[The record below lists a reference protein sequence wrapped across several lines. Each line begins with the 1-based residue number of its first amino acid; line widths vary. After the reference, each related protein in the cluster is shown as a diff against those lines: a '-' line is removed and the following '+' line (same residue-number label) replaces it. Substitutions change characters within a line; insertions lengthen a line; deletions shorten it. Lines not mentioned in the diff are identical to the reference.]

1 MMTVCPSCGQENPP
15 IAKFCLACA
24 QPLPS
29 GSAGL
34 PEERKVVTVLFADL
48 VGFTARA
55 ERLDP
60 EDVRAIL
67 TPYFARVRS
76 EIEAFGGT
84 VEKFIG
90 DAVMAVFGVPVSHG
104 DDPERAVRAALAMC
118 SAVETMNAA
127 DSDLDLK
134 VRIAVNT
141 GEALVTLS
149 ASAAK
154 GEGVVAGDVVN
165 TASRMQ
171 EAAPTN
177 GILVGDETYRS
188 TRTVIDYEAAE
199 PVIAKGKQQP
209 IGVWR
214 AVSARTLPG
223 ERAEGRVPMVGR
235 ISELAVLQGIWERVV
250 AERRP
255 HLLTVFG
262 PAGIGKTRLA
272 SEFSLLAREAG
283 ARAIRGRSLPYG
295 EVAPYGAFGAQL
307 KQVAGM
313 FDTDT
318 PEAGVKKLE
327 RAVGDLLGNGG
338 DSAEVA
344 SHLALMIGAG
354 TGDEVADRNTLFYS
368 ARRLVEAL
376 ANERPTILV
385 FEDIHLSTS
394 SMLDLLETL
403 ASRVR
408 DVPLLLLTLARPEL
422 LSARPSWGGGLPAYT
437 ALPLE
442 PLGSTHSE
450 ELARRL
456 LETGGVVAEVA
467 RALAGT
473 GEGNPLFIEELAA
486 SVAERG
492 ASGDELPTSVRSIV
506 AARLDALPRDER
518 DAMLD
523 ASVVG
528 KVFWGGALARISS
541 RGEAWRDALDSLEGR
556 DLIRRDPVSRLQG
569 DVQYTFKH
577 QLIREVAY
585 ATLPRAL
592 RRERHAAVARFLEEA
607 AGDAGEVVAALGH
620 HWGEA
625 GEGARA
631 AEFFVRAGDQAGRG
645 WAKDEAV
652 AFYGQALGLLPE
664 SEPERRRDVTRRRAV
679 AMQAAYHLTEMLAA
693 AGRVGAISAE
703 NLPE

>member
-1 MMTVCPSCGQENPP
+1 VTICPSCGQENPP

-24 QPLPS
+24 QPLAATS
-29 GSAGL
+29 HGL
-34 PEERKVVTVLFADL
+34 PEERRVVTVLFADL

-67 TPYFARVRS
+67 TPYFARVRN

-118 SAVETMNAA
+118 SAVEAMNAGNA
-127 DSDLDLK
+127 DLDLK

-141 GEALVTLS
+141 GEALVTLA
-149 ASAAK
+149 ASAAQ
-154 GEGVVAGDVVN
+154 GEGVVAGDIVN

-177 GILVGDETYRS
+177 GILVGEETYRS
-188 TRTVIDYEAAE
+188 TRTVIEYEQAD
-199 PVIAKGKQQP
+199 PVVAKGKQVP
-209 IGVWR
+209 VPVWR
-214 AVSARTLPG
+214 AVAACVPPG
-223 ERAEGRVPMVGR
+223 ERAEGRVPMLGR
-235 ISELAVLQGIWERVV
+235 ASELAVLQGIWERVV

-255 HLLTVFG
+255 SLLTVFG
-262 PAGIGKTRLA
+262 PAGIGKTRLS
-272 SEFSLLAREAG
+272 SEFSRLAAEAG
-283 ARAIRGRSLPYG
+283 ARVIRGRSLPYG

-307 KQVAGM
+307 KQIAGM

-318 PEAGVKKLE
+318 PEAGLQKLE
-327 RAVGDLLGNGG
+327 LAVGGLLDGET
-338 DSAEVA
+338 SEVA
-344 SHLALMIGAG
+344 SHLALLIGAG
-354 TGDEVADRNTLFYS
+354 TGEEVADRNTLFFS

-376 ANERPTILV
+376 AADRPTILV
-385 FEDIHLSTS
+385 FEDIHLSTA

-403 ASRVR
+403 ASRIR

-422 LSARPSWGGGLPAYT
+422 LSARPAWGGGLPAYT

-442 PLGSTHSE
+442 PLDGGHSE

-456 LETGGVVAEVA
+456 LEVGGVDSEAA
-467 RALAGT
+467 RVLAGT

-486 SVAERG
+486 SVAEQRG
-492 ASGDELPTSVRSIV
+492 SAGELPTSVRSIV
-506 AARLDALPRDER
+506 AARLDSLPAAER
-518 DAMLD
+518 DALLD

-528 KVFWGGALARISS
+528 KVFWGGALARMSG
-541 RGEAWRDALDSLEGR
+541 RGDGWLEALDSLEGR

-569 DVQYTFKH
+569 DQQFVFKH

-585 ATLPRAL
+585 GTLPRAR
-592 RRERHAAVARFLEEA
+592 RRERHGAVALFLEEA
-607 AGDAGEVVAALGH
+607 AGEAGEVVAALAH

-645 WAKDEAV
+645 WAKDEA
-652 AFYGQALGLLPE
+652 ALFYRRALEYLPE
-664 SEPERRRDVTRRRAV
+664 EERERRREITRRQAV
-679 AMQAAYHLTEMLAA
+679 AMQAILHARELLSHSAGGAGSPNATE
-693 AGRVGAISAE
+693 SQ
-703 NLPE
+703 PE

>member
-1 MMTVCPSCGQENPP
+1 MIVCPSCGQENPP

-24 QPLPS
+24 QPLPPA
-29 GSAGL
+29 SAGL
-34 PEERKVVTVLFADL
+34 QEERKVVTVLFADL

-55 ERLDP
+55 EQLDP

-90 DAVMAVFGVPVSHG
+90 DAVMAVFGAPVSHG

-118 SAVETMNAA
+118 AAVETMNGA
-127 DSDLDLK
+127 DPNLDLK

-154 GEGVVAGDVVN
+154 GEGVVAGDIVN

-177 GILVGDETYRS
+177 GILVGEETYRS
-188 TRTVIDYEAAE
+188 TRTVIDYEDAE
-199 PVIAKGKQQP
+199 AVLAKGKQEP
-209 IGVWR
+209 VRVWR
-214 AVSARTLPG
+214 AVSARVPPG
-223 ERAEGRVPMVGR
+223 ERAEGRVPMLGR
-235 ISELAVLQGIWERVV
+235 VSELAVLMGIWERVV

-262 PAGIGKTRLA
+262 PAGIGKSRLA
-272 SEFSLLAREAG
+272 GEFSRLAREAG

-318 PEAGVKKLE
+318 PQAGAEKLG
-327 RAVGDLLGNGG
+327 RAVSELLGDGAEA
-338 DSAEVA
+338 AEVA

-354 TGDEVADRNTLFYS
+354 SGGEVADRNTLFYS

-376 ANERPTILV
+376 AKERPTILV

-442 PLGSTHSE
+442 PLDGAESE

-456 LETGGVVAEVA
+456 LEASGVVAEVA
-467 RALAGT
+467 RALSGT

-486 SVAERG
+486 AVAERG
-492 ASGDELPTSVRSIV
+492 APAGELPTSVRSIV
-506 AARLDALPRDER
+506 AARLDALPPTER

-528 KVFWGGALARISS
+528 KVFWGGALARMSG
-541 RGEAWRDALDSLEGR
+541 RGDGWRDALDSLEGR

-569 DVQYTFKH
+569 DVQYSFKH

-585 ATLPRAL
+585 GTLPRAL

-607 AGDAGEVVAALGH
+607 AGEAGEVVAALAH
-620 HWGEA
+620 HWAEA

-652 AFYGQALGLLPE
+652 TFYGQALELLPE

-679 AMQAAYHLTEMLAA
+679 AMQAAYHLMEMLAA
-693 AGRVGAISAE
+693 TGRVAASSAE

>member
-1 MMTVCPSCGQENPP
+1 MTICPSCGQENPP

-24 QPLPS
+24 QPLWT
-29 GSAGL
+29 GAHGL

-55 ERLDP
+55 EQLDP

-67 TPYFARVRS
+67 TPYFARVRR

-90 DAVMAVFGVPVSHG
+90 DAVMAVFGAPASHG
-104 DDPERAVRAALAMC
+104 DDPERAVRAALALC
-118 SAVETMNAA
+118 DAVEAMNAA
-127 DSDLDLK
+127 NPDLDLK

-141 GEALVTLS
+141 GEALVTLA
-149 ASAAK
+149 ASAAQ

-177 GILVGDETYRS
+177 GILVGEETYRS
-188 TRTVIDYEAAE
+188 TRTVIEYEEAE
-199 PVIAKGKQQP
+199 PVVAKGKQAP
-209 IGVWR
+209 VPVWR
-214 AVSARTLPG
+214 AVAASVPPG
-223 ERAEGRVPMVGR
+223 ERAEGRVPMLGR
-235 ISELAVLQGIWERVV
+235 ASELAVLQGIWDRVV
-250 AERRP
+250 SERRP
-255 HLLTVFG
+255 NLVTVFG

-272 SEFSLLAREAG
+272 SEFSRLAAEAD
-283 ARAIRGRSLPYG
+283 ARVIRGRSLPYG
-295 EVAPYGAFGAQL
+295 EVAPYGAFGGQL
-307 KQVAGM
+307 KQIAGM

-318 PEAGVKKLE
+318 PDVAAEKLR
-327 RAVGDLLGNGG
+327 RAVAGLLGD
-338 DSAEVA
+338 DSSEAA

-354 TGDEVADRNTLFYS
+354 TTDEVADRNTLFFS

-385 FEDIHLSTS
+385 FEDIHLSTA

-422 LSARPSWGGGLPAYT
+422 LSGRPAWGGGLPAYT
-437 ALPLE
+437 ALALDPLDD
-442 PLGSTHSE
+442 GHSE

-456 LETGGVVAEVA
+456 LEAGGVDPDVADQ
-467 RALAGT
+467 LADT

-486 SVAERG
+486 SVAEQR
-492 ASGDELPTSVRSIV
+492 ASAGELPSSVRSIV
-506 AARLDALPRDER
+506 AARLDALPPAER
-518 DAMLD
+518 AALLD

-528 KVFWGGALARISS
+528 KVFWGGALARMSG
-541 RGEAWRDALDSLEGR
+541 RGDAWQDALDSLEGR
-556 DLIRRDPVSRLQG
+556 DLIRRDAVSRLQG
-569 DVQYTFKH
+569 DHQFVFKH

-585 ATLPRAL
+585 STLPRAL
-592 RRERHAAVARFLEEA
+592 RRDRHAEVARFLEA
-607 AGDAGEVVAALGH
+607 SAGDAGEVVVALAH

-645 WAKDEAV
+645 WAKDEAA
-652 AFYGQALGLLPE
+652 AFYRRALEHLPE
-664 SEPERRRDVTRRRAV
+664 EERERRREITRRQAV
-679 AMQAAYHLTEMLAA
+679 AMQAILHMQELLTQA
-693 AGRVGAISAE
+693 VGGGKPSAAE
-703 NLPE
+703 NQPG

>member
-1 MMTVCPSCGQENPP
+1 VTICPNCGQENPP

-24 QPLPS
+24 QPLPVAS
-29 GSAGL
+29 RGL
-34 PEERKVVTVLFADL
+34 AEERKVVTVLFADL

-55 ERLDP
+55 EQLDP

-90 DAVMAVFGVPVSHG
+90 DAVMAVFGAPVSHG

-118 SAVETMNAA
+118 AAVEGMNAA
-127 DSDLDLK
+127 DHDLDLK

-149 ASAAK
+149 ASAVR
-154 GEGVVAGDVVN
+154 GEGVVAGDIVN

-171 EAAPTN
+171 EAAPAN
-177 GILVGDETYRS
+177 GILVGEETYRS
-188 TRTVIDYEAAE
+188 TRTVIEYEEAE
-199 PVIAKGKQQP
+199 PVVAKGKQAP
-209 IGVWR
+209 VPVWR
-214 AVSARTLPG
+214 AVAASVPPG
-223 ERAEGRVPMVGR
+223 ERAEGRVPMLGR
-235 ISELAVLQGIWERVV
+235 ASELAVLQGIWERVV
-250 AERRP
+250 SERRP
-255 HLLTVFG
+255 NLLTVFG

-272 SEFSLLAREAG
+272 TEFSRLVVEDG
-283 ARAIRGRSLPYG
+283 ARVIRGRSLPYG

-318 PEAGVKKLE
+318 PAAATEKLQ
-327 RAVGDLLGNGG
+327 RAVAGLLDGDA
-338 DSAEVA
+338 SEVA
-344 SHLALMIGAG
+344 SHLALLIGAG
-354 TGDEVADRNTLFYS
+354 TGSEVGDRNTLFFS

-376 ANERPTILV
+376 ASERPTILV

-408 DVPLLLLTLARPEL
+408 EVPLLLLTLARPEL
-422 LSARPSWGGGLPAYT
+422 RSARPAWGGGLPAYT
-437 ALPLE
+437 ALPLH
-442 PLGSTHSE
+442 PLDGGHAE
-450 ELARRL
+450 ELARQL
-456 LETGGVVAEVA
+456 LEAGGVDAEVA
-467 RALAGT
+467 RELAGT

-486 SVAERG
+486 SVAERRTSAG
-492 ASGDELPTSVRSIV
+492 ELPSSVRSIV
-506 AARLDALPRDER
+506 AARLDALPPAER
-518 DAMLD
+518 NALLD

-528 KVFWGGALARISS
+528 KVFWGGALARMSGGS
-541 RGEAWRDALDSLEGR
+541 DAWREAVDALEGR
-556 DLIRRDPVSRLQG
+556 DLIHRDPVSRLQG
-569 DVQYTFKH
+569 DHQFVFKH

-585 ATLPRAL
+585 GTLPRAL
-592 RRERHAAVARFLEEA
+592 RRERHAAVAQFLEES
-607 AGDAGEVVAALGH
+607 AGDAGEVVAALAQ

-625 GEGARA
+625 GEGVRA

-645 WAKDEAV
+645 WAKDEAA
-652 AFYGQALGLLPE
+652 AFYRRALDFVPADE
-664 SEPERRRDVTRRRAV
+664 RERRRDITRRQAV
-679 AMQAAYHLTEMLAA
+679 AMQAVFHMQELLAQGV
-693 AGRVGAISAE
+693 AGGGKPNAAE